1 MTVHVLPS
9 DWEDCTRTG
18 NEMYGIAVVLLDGH
32 GAGDDG
38 DDLAAGEELPPR
50 LSRFAL
56 PDSGLNAAVGT
67 GELDICT
74 SDDVSAEWLCTG
86 LAEQCLLEDPTCAV
100 QLCGTEGNGHNSIL
114 TFETHVNHRTCR

>member
-1 MTVHVLPS
+1 
-9 DWEDCTRTG
+9 
-18 NEMYGIAVVLLDGH
+18 MYGIAVVLLDGH

-56 PDSGLNAAVGT
+56 PDSGLNAAVVT

-74 SDDVSAEWLCTG
+74 CDDVSAEWLCTG

-100 QLCGTEGNGHNSIL
+100 QLCGTEGNGHNRSEEHTSELQSLMRISYAVFCL
-114 TFETHVNHRTCR
+114 K